1 VCNLVDVGS
10 AVYKCDENFITRVFD
25 SLGKLVIL
33 EIKYQI
39 RSHIRR
45 TLL

>member
-1 VCNLVDVGS
+1 VCNLVNVGS
-10 AVYKCDENFITRVFD
+10 EVYECDGNFITRVFD

-33 EIKYQI
+33 EIKYQS
-39 RSHIRR
+39 RSYIRR